1 MSHILSSLLPVSQTD
16 CNFKSLGGVQYV
28 RKITE
33 LSFLPISF
41 SGRKGIQE

>member
-33 LSFLPISF
+33 LSFYL
-41 SGRKGIQE
+41 